1 MLCPVALSK
10 QTQLFHLVAVLCAGG
25 HDVDARRVDA
35 AVTENICQFCNIL
48 LHTIESPGKEFPQI
62 VGKHLAGFYSGCLAE
77 GFHLRPNIAPVQRLP
92 VPGNKDRSRTDAV
105 FLCVMELI
113 ELAAYPFSIRY
124 FL

>member
-1 MLCPVALSK
+1 M
-10 QTQLFHLVAVLCAGG
+10 FCAGG
-25 HDVDARRVDA
+25 HNIDSCCVDA
-35 AVTENICQFCNIL
+35 AVSQNIGQFGDLFLN
-48 LHTIESPGKEFPQI
+48 TVKSPGKQLAQI

-124 FL
+124 FLQAIIRSFVTAC